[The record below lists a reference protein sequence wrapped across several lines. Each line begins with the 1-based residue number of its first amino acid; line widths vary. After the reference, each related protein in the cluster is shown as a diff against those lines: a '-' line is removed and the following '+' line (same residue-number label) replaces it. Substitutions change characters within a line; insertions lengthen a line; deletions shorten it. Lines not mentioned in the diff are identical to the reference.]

1 LTLIVFDLDGT
12 LLDGYAGISDA
23 LGFAMER
30 RIEMACEVCTHPA
43 RRGFCLTVRDVCRNL
58 WDTYLALG
66 FDNRTKGG

>member
-30 RIEMACEVCTHPA
+30 RIVHSKAL
-43 RRGFCLTVRDVCRNL
+43 FCLVPRRTDK
-58 WDTYLALG
+58 G
-66 FDNRTKGG
+66 FNVLFIPATPRSTQASRVVDR